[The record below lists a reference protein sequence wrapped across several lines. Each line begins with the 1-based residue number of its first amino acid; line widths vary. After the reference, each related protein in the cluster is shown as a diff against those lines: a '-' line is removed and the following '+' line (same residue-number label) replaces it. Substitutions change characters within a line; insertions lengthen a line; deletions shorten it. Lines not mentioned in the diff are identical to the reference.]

1 MKNDFRPK
9 AVLQS
14 EKRLEAKS
22 KIFSSQQKPQ
32 IEPKQKTMD
41 FLEEE
46 YDDANSAVA
55 ALFRPNGT
63 SSARWRPGAA
73 FGADDVNLTS
83 ESPTPLY
90 DHRDQFQFVVYA
102 VVGTLV
108 NSFGFLGN
116 ILTLI
121 VLFSMHPR
129 TSVTLYIIG
138 EERELREREGDL
150 FFVAEKKGMVR
161 VCAPLS

>member
-55 ALFRPNGT
+55 ALFRPNAT
-63 SSARWRPGAA
+63 SGARWRPGSDPRVTHV
-73 FGADDVNLTS
+73 GA
-83 ESPTPLY
+83 
-90 DHRDQFQFVVYA
+90 
-102 VVGTLV
+102 
-108 NSFGFLGN
+108 
-116 ILTLI
+116 
-121 VLFSMHPR
+121 
-129 TSVTLYIIG
+129 
-138 EERELREREGDL
+138 
-150 FFVAEKKGMVR
+150 
-161 VCAPLS
+161 